1 MRISVEIVDDE
12 KVEINANEQGLEYL
26 INALTQLKKNGDHV
40 HMMTEAWGMWQLNE
54 QTSHT
59 DSKLVQ
65 HLEIIRN
72 ES

>member
-40 HMMTEAWGMWQLNE
+40 HMMTEAWGMWELAE
-54 QTSHT
+54 KTRHD
-59 DSKLVQ
+59 DSKLIH
-65 HLEIIRN
+65 HLEFIRN
-72 ES
+72 EG